1 VIKLGRYEIK
11 FGKYIWVQTKA
22 PTRIWHFLWFW
33 VFKEAKPQDI
43 DKKQQFPI
51 GTEMEQEGRKYYYY
65 KAGEDIK
72 KGKMVGRYEVKH

>member
-1 VIKLGRYEIK
+1 MIRRGRYGIG
-11 FGKYIWVQTKA
+11 FGRVLWVQTKA
-22 PTRIWHFLWFW
+22 PTRIWRFLWFW

-51 GTEMEQEGRKYYYY
+51 GTEMEQEGRKYHYY

-72 KGKMVGRYEVKH
+72 KGKMVGRYEVRH